1 MKEIVCKKFFLDGIP
16 LTTYEVE
23 DGNKKPV
30 IYSFHGFDGY
40 RDGDFYKRED
50 VLARLGYFV
59 VGFDSIMH
67 GERRV
72 PYFESKSYD
81 EKMKDINQIIIQTA
95 QDAILLF
102 DKYLQYYPQVIKNE
116 YYAMGFSMGGAITFY
131 LASIDK
137 RVKAIASIVG
147 SPSLAAFYEL
157 KQQKY
162 HWVKDETYQQRL
174 AYYELHDPLIHFDRL
189 KDTHIFMAGGAQ
201 DDVVP
206 YHYAQ
211 SLHQVLP
218 QNSVFKNYDTGH
230 MSCQEAMQDAYDF
243 LESVRKG
250 VKNENI

>member
-137 RVKAIASIVG
+137 RVKAIAPPIEKHLTVQG
-147 SPSLAAFYEL
+147 FKIKITDIYSPWNRMF
-157 KQQKY
+157 
-162 HWVKDETYQQRL
+162 ETGL
-174 AYYELHDPLIHFDRL
+174 TVEV
-189 KDTHIFMAGGAQ
+189 TH
-201 DDVVP
+201 
-206 YHYAQ
+206 
-211 SLHQVLP
+211 
-218 QNSVFKNYDTGH
+218 
-230 MSCQEAMQDAYDF
+230 
-243 LESVRKG
+243 
-250 VKNENI
+250 EN